1 MDNILDTKELVN
13 SLLKETDLN
22 KIRKLVEDIH
32 PVDFLEILEDFE
44 DEFYAI
50 IEKLPDD
57 YLVEIINEAEIKD
70 KLEILNKIPEEKKD
84 IIIPDISSDEL
95 VDMLEEADEEQKQDI
110 FEHLDEEDKSDIK
123 ELLEYASDTAGG
135 IMATEFLAINEEMT
149 MDETIA
155 YLRKQAPD
163 YETPYYLY
171 VVDDGNILKGVVQL
185 RQIITCDSNVKIKDE
200 MITQVISVD
209 VHTDQEQV
217 AILFE
222 KYGFAAIPVVE
233 KETNEILGIITFDDI
248 MGVISEE
255 HTEDMYRMAGLDE
268 EEEIDSGIMSSVKSR
283 SMWLAINLFTA
294 MLASSVVGLFEN
306 TISQVVALATFM
318 PIVSGMGGNAAPQT
332 LTIMIRGIATGEL
345 RTENEKQVLRKELIV
360 SLFDGIFMGI
370 LILAITYFFVKN
382 ITFSIIIGTALLLNI
397 IISAIGGFFVP
408 LILKKMNIDPAI
420 ASSVFVTTM
429 TDMAGFGIFLGL
441 ATIFMAYLK

>member
-222 KYGFAAIPVVE
+222 KYGFAAIPVIE

-255 HTEDMYRMAGLDE
+255 HTEDR
-268 EEEIDSGIMSSVKSR
+268 
-283 SMWLAINLFTA
+283 
-294 MLASSVVGLFEN
+294 
-306 TISQVVALATFM
+306 
-318 PIVSGMGGNAAPQT
+318 
-332 LTIMIRGIATGEL
+332 
-345 RTENEKQVLRKELIV
+345 
-360 SLFDGIFMGI
+360 
-370 LILAITYFFVKN
+370 
-382 ITFSIIIGTALLLNI
+382 
-397 IISAIGGFFVP
+397 
-408 LILKKMNIDPAI
+408 
-420 ASSVFVTTM
+420 
-429 TDMAGFGIFLGL
+429 
-441 ATIFMAYLK
+441 